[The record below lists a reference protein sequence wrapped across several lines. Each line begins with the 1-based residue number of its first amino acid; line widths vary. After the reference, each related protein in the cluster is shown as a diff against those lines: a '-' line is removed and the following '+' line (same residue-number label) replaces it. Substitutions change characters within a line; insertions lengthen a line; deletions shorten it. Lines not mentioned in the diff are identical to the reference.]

1 MQIKVITFSD
11 SGFQHPYNIKRISKL
26 FEKTSLEIFKIA
38 LQASNI
44 CTEQGKQV
52 IGITK
57 SIFYR
62 EKLCG
67 ENTCSVF
74 FLIYKSLVQVDT
86 TSTVQTEEIKVMK
99 SSKRFWEIF
108 G

>member
-1 MQIKVITFSD
+1 MQIRVITFSD
-11 SGFQHPYNIKRISKL
+11 SGFWHPYNIKRISKL

-62 EKLCG
+62 EKVMRRKYLQC
-67 ENTCSVF
+67 F

-86 TSTVQTEEIKVMK
+86 TSTV
-99 SSKRFWEIF
+99 
-108 G
+108 